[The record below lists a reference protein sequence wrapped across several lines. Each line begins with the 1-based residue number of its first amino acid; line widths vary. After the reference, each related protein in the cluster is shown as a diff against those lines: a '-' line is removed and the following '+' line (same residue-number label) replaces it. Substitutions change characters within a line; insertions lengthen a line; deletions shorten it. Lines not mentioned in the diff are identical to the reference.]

1 VEITR
6 EEALDE
12 LELLATKKRFKL
24 TPGEASALDVA
35 IKVLEQKPCED
46 AISRA
51 DAIDLF
57 GHGREW
63 TEQEAQEAIRSLPPV
78 RSICQRQQN
87 DVPDTNVGRMDC
99 KDAISRRAVKEQM
112 IKYGFHAPD
121 MTVTEFVED
130 LQPVNPQQKTG
141 HCKDCKWWKDSD
153 GSFRRGIGA
162 ESKCPMNRIEVYEGN
177 GYCFMFEPR
186 ESEE

>member
-6 EEALDE
+6 EEALGE

-46 AISRA
+46 AIIRA

-87 DVPDTNVGRMDC
+87 DVPDTNVGKICDDVLDKIRAEIEQAADKQFQIAMGVADLNERCTHIRMENAYRHSLNIID
-99 KDAISRRAVKEQM
+99 
-112 IKYGFHAPD
+112 KY
-121 MTVTEFVED
+121 
-130 LQPVNPQQKTG
+130 K
-141 HCKDCKWWKDSD
+141 
-153 GSFRRGIGA
+153 A
-162 ESKCPMNRIEVYEGN
+162 ESGK
-177 GYCFMFEPR
+177 
-186 ESEE
+186 

>member
-57 GHGREW
+57 GHGRSW
-63 TEQEAQEAIRSLPPV
+63 SEAEIQEAIRALPLV
-78 RSICQRQQN
+78 RSFCQCQQN
-87 DVPDTNVGRMDC
+87 DVPDTNVGKICDDVLDKIRAEIERQEKWLLQAGYNTYNVDIAL
-99 KDAISRRAVKEQM
+99 DAIKSV
-112 IKYGFHAPD
+112 
-121 MTVTEFVED
+121 V
-130 LQPVNPQQKTG
+130 
-141 HCKDCKWWKDSD
+141 
-153 GSFRRGIGA
+153 A
-162 ESKCPMNRIEVYEGN
+162 ESEDK
-177 GYCFMFEPR
+177 
-186 ESEE
+186 